1 MASNIEPHQI
11 DVMFEHVLLE
21 KCPSITELR
30 KIGDNFCIRPLQSD
44 DFENGFF
51 DVLEQLTTTVG
62 KVTETEFKS
71 QFNKMKSS
79 NETYYPTVIVDK
91 SSGKIVCTATLV
103 IERKFI
109 HNCATRGLIEDVVTI
124 KQYQNRGLGKL
135 IIQTQI
141 ELAKSLGCYKITLN
155 CKNGKVD
162 YYKKFGFVAE
172 EENDKFLVMRMP
184 QS

>member
-1 MASNIEPHQI
+1 MGSNIEPQQI

-51 DVLEQLTTTVG
+51 DVLEELTTTVG

-79 NETYYPTVIVDK
+79 NGTYYPTVIVDK
-91 SSGKIVCTATLV
+91 STGNLFLPC
-103 IERKFI
+103 
-109 HNCATRGLIEDVVTI
+109 H
-124 KQYQNRGLGKL
+124 
-135 IIQTQI
+135 
-141 ELAKSLGCYKITLN
+141 
-155 CKNGKVD
+155 
-162 YYKKFGFVAE
+162 
-172 EENDKFLVMRMP
+172 EENFK
-184 QS
+184 S

>member
-1 MASNIEPHQI
+1 
-11 DVMFEHVLLE
+11 
-21 KCPSITELR
+21 
-30 KIGDNFCIRPLQSD
+30 
-44 DFENGFF
+44 
-51 DVLEQLTTTVG
+51 
-62 KVTETEFKS
+62 
-71 QFNKMKSS
+71 MKSNFLCGKARINHI
-79 NETYYPTVIVDK
+79 NE
-91 SSGKIVCTATLV
+91 SSEKIVCTATLV

-155 CKNGKVD
+155 CKEEKVN

-172 EENDKFLVMRMP
+172 EGNDKFLVMRMP